1 MSTPLGHAL
10 AGAAVGLLLADRI
23 DVRRAAVV
31 GAAAAVAPDLD
42 FIPGLLIGDPGRF
55 HHAASHTFIAALI
68 VAAAAGAMT
77 VVRRWR
83 WAVLV
88 FLAYCTH
95 LALDYLTV
103 DDSQPHG
110 IPLLWPLSA
119 RTFVAPD
126 PPFDRVLHSN
136 ISVINLHNIEVAARE
151 LLIFLPVVVLLAL
164 WRTHRRVAP
173 GPGTR

>member
-10 AGAAVGLLLADRI
+10 AGAAVGLMLAGRL
-23 DVRRAAVV
+23 DVRRAAAV
-31 GAAAAVAPDLD
+31 GAAVAVAPDLD

-55 HHAASHTFIAALI
+55 HHAVTHTIIAAL
-68 VAAAAGAMT
+68 VAAATAGAIA
-77 VVRRWR
+77 VSRAR
-83 WAVLV
+83 WAFLVLV
-88 FLAYCTH
+88 AYSTH

-110 IPLLWPLSA
+110 IPLLWPLSG

-136 ISVINLHNIEVAARE
+136 ISVINLHNLEVAARE
-151 LLIFLPVVVLLAL
+151 LLIFLPLVVILAL
-164 WRTHRRVAP
+164 WRARQRMS
-173 GPGTR
+173 R